1 MDGVER
7 DFADLDPNEV
17 ETISVLKDA
26 SATAVFGAKGANGV
40 IIVTTK
46 VGETGRPKMNL
57 SVEYGLDIPTDIP
70 EHISSYTTGL
80 MYNSAMMNMGQ
91 FGNLY
96 SQRELEEYRSPSS
109 RINSL
114 RYPDTNW
121 FDLLMKKC
129 ASTVN
134 ANFNVSGGSKRVKYF
149 LSLGYTHEG
158 SIIKKQSD
166 YKNTTFQYDRINYR
180 SNLDF
185 KLTKSTS
192 LSVKV
197 GGTLGVKQMPDGNAA
212 GGSVSSLINMF
223 YSASPM
229 QYPAYF
235 PAWALEEIPDTD
247 YPDASGKR
255 LVNANDYG
263 TYFKNP
269 YTELNYPNFTQTTR
283 NKLFTDVILKQDLG
297 FITEG
302 LSVQAKASLSSY
314 FSRVSQKTEDEK
326 IPTYRIDWITT
337 IRASRIRGLTRVRRS
352 RFRRSS
358 PTRSC
363 RADCR
368 TPTTRL
374 STGRVRSIT
383 AAGSAATTFRRS
395 CCSTSARTCS
405 RPTGLPHA
413 GTRRRVTYDF
423 GHKYLLEANI
433 GYTGSEQFSPRNRYG
448 FFPSVAVGYVLSQE
462 RFWKEVLAV
471 VEQIQAALLRRPCRQ
486 RPGVGTA
493 LALLRHL

>member
-1 MDGVER
+1 
-7 DFADLDPNEV
+7 
-17 ETISVLKDA
+17 
-26 SATAVFGAKGANGV
+26 
-40 IIVTTK
+40 
-46 VGETGRPKMNL
+46 
-57 SVEYGLDIPTDIP
+57 
-70 EHISSYTTGL
+70 
-80 MYNSAMMNMGQ
+80 
-91 FGNLY
+91 
-96 SQRELEEYRSPSS
+96 
-109 RINSL
+109 
-114 RYPDTNW
+114 
-121 FDLLMKKC
+121 MKKC

-197 GGTLGVKQMPDGNAA
+197 GGTLGIKQQPDGNAA
-212 GGSVSSLINMF
+212 DKSVSALINMF

-255 LVNANDYG
+255 LVNSNDYG

-269 YTELNYPNFTQTTR
+269 YTELDYPNFTQTTR
-283 NKLFTDVILKQDLG
+283 NKLFTDVILKQNLD
-297 FITEG
+297 FVTEG
-302 LSVQAKASLSSY
+302 LSVSAKASLSTY

-326 IPTYRIDWITT
+326 IPTYRIDWDYYDSGVSNPWI
-337 IRASRIRGLTRVRRS
+337 
-352 RFRRSS
+352 
-358 PTRSC
+358 
-363 RADCR
+363 D
-368 TPTTRL
+368 
-374 STGRVRSIT
+374 
-383 AAGSAATTFRRS
+383 
-395 CCSTSARTCS
+395 TSASLEVSTIKPYKVMQGGLQNTYYSTFYWEGSINYDRKFGRHSVSALVLFNQRENLQQTDWAYRTQ
-405 RPTGLPHA
+405 GLV
-413 GTRRRVTYDF
+413 GRVTYDF

-433 GYTGSEQFSPRNRYG
+433 GYTGSEQFSPKNRYG

-462 RFWKEVLAV
+462 RFWKEALPWWNKFKLRYSDGLVGSD
-471 VEQIQAALLRRPCRQ
+471 QASGKRWLYYGIYENQTSSQNKMPLILESAAANETAKWETARKRDLGIEMGWLDMITLGIDLFDERRKDMLVSTDMQTPLLVGGTFKPVNKGELKKHGLEIELGFRRTTRY
-486 RPGVGTA
+486 A
-493 LALLRHL
+493 